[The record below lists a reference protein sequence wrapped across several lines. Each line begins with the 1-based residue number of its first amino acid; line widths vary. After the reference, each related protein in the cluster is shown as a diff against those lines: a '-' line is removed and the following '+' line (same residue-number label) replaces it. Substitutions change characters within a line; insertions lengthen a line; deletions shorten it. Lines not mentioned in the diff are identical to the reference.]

1 MMGHSSPKYTA
12 RVMEP
17 QPNRR
22 ILVVDDE
29 ADLTHF
35 LALMIGRRTG
45 HEVEQAAS
53 ATQALKMMKERE
65 FHLVVTDIHM
75 PGMNGLELLREVK
88 SAYPDTEVIM
98 LTGQGSLDSAV
109 GALQMQAYDYIE
121 KPVNSD
127 RLVQAVRNAL
137 AQQSLSAELTR
148 TIAQVAHLN
157 RDLKRQVRD
166 AQHAQAPRERLATA
180 AVIAGYLERAGGSA
194 ITGSPA
200 FQKLRANLE
209 RRRPKLALT
218 DVSELVQNGCR
229 EIGAIY
235 PKIEV
240 VVDLPASPI
249 LTCADATG
257 LANALRIIVTNA
269 VRAMNEKGGLAVG
282 ARVVDGHVEIGV
294 RDRGPG
300 FTAQA
305 LADLEEPLAGAD
317 GTGLGLLI
325 AREVAHAHNGTLTM
339 TNTSDGGAV
348 VALRL
353 PLTA

>member
-1 MMGHSSPKYTA
+1 
-12 RVMEP
+12 MEP

-22 ILVVDDE
+22 VLVVDDE

-35 LALMIGRRTG
+35 LALMIERRTG

-53 ATQALKMMKERE
+53 ATQALKLMKERE

-98 LTGQGSLDSAV
+98 LTGQGALDSAV

-127 RLVQAVRNAL
+127 RLVQAVKNAL

-180 AVIAGYLERAGGSA
+180 AVIADYLERAGGPA
-194 ITGSPA
+194 ISQSPA
-200 FQKLRANLE
+200 FQKLRAHLK
-209 RRRPKLALT
+209 RRRPKPALT
-218 DVSELVQNGCR
+218 DVSELVQKGCR
-229 EIGAIY
+229 ELGAIY
-235 PKIEV
+235 PKVEV
-240 VVDLPASPI
+240 VVDLPDAPI
-249 LTCADATG
+249 LTYADATG
-257 LANALRIIVTNA
+257 LANALRIIMTNA
-269 VRAMNEKGGLAVG
+269 ARAMKEQGGVAVG
-282 ARVVDGHVEIGV
+282 ARVVEGQVEIGV

-305 LADLEEPLAGAD
+305 LAELDEPLAGAD

-325 AREVAHAHNGTLTM
+325 AREVAQAHNGTLTM
-339 TNTSDGGAV
+339 TNVPDGGAV
-348 VALRL
+348 VSLRI
-353 PLTA
+353 PLKA